1 MALGARRIG
10 VTSIPP
16 LFTWVFADSKDTGRR
31 LTKKLKPA
39 SVNQAAILFNCRL
52 SSQMVNLNKN
62 LPATKLVY
70 IDIYNHLLGLILHF
84 AQNDNR
90 HHHYLFFSFFNFIL

>member
-1 MALGARRIG
+1 MALSARRIG

-16 LFTWVFADSKDTGRR
+16 LFTWVFADSMNTGRR

-39 SVNQAAILFNCRL
+39 SVNQAAILFNSRL

-70 IDIYNHLLGLILHF
+70 INIYNHLLGLKVHF
-84 AQNDNR
+84 AQYGNR
-90 HHHYLFFSFFNFIL
+90 HRHYLFFFIYTR